1 MLLVTLMV
9 TKFTKYLNLLVVPSG
24 ITPDESKERLKER
37 ERMTKPERRESSDKQ
52 YHAEYHDTLYH
63 APLSMGHEVV
73 HKPRD
78 TSPAHPGHPGRHELD
93 VRARMLNRHSSG
105 RAGKNPGDP
114 PGGGRAGNEAYRRV
128 LRHVTQFQH
137 F

>member
-52 YHAEYHDTLYH
+52 YHAEYHDTLYKL
-63 APLSMGHEVV
+63 PLSMGHEVV
-73 HKPRD
+73 YRPTRD
-78 TSPAHPGHPGRHELD
+78 TSPACQDTL
-93 VRARMLNRHSSG
+93 
-105 RAGKNPGDP
+105 
-114 PGGGRAGNEAYRRV
+114 
-128 LRHVTQFQH
+128 HVTSWDMRPEC
-137 F
+137 